1 MTESTFN
8 ENLVSA
14 MSVVDGKVEISND
27 LIENHIKEYGSTLAD
42 IKAAQSV
49 IGKVVHDVSTAA
61 GKVAVDHMAKEKDA
75 ASVAVQFNVGKQ
87 STKMD
92 IKRSH
97 EIRVSVSDPSK
108 GTREVKGWTS
118 ASTNSGIGDTARRN
132 IRKEIADYAETKLK

>member
-61 GKVAVDHMAKEKDA
+61 GKVAVDHMVKEKDA